1 MIPLYY
7 HSRSLWSRRLSTG
20 LTVGGLSL
28 VVYVFATVLMFAHG
42 IEKALAVG
50 GSPQNV
56 VLLRKGATSE
66 VASGIDRDAVRA
78 VATLPEVARSVE
90 GVPLAAGE
98 VVVLVALPRDGAFV
112 TAPARGIVAE
122 SIEAR
127 ASTVSIVEGRWPR
140 PGSNEIAL
148 GSSLVGRVFGAFV
161 GGELQMASQR
171 WPIVGRFAARG
182 SAFESEIWADRQ
194 RLGDAF
200 ERSSWSSAI
209 VRLTSEGRFDAFRY
223 RLETD
228 ARFGLH
234 TTRESAYWEG
244 QATATASFIRALGL
258 FATFVFSFGAVLGAM
273 ITLYAQVASRTREIG
288 TLRALGFRQ
297 RSVLAGF
304 LLESLLLGVA
314 GGGLGALAALAM
326 KWVSIR
332 TLNFQTF
339 SEMRFSFD
347 PTPGILA
354 AALAFGAFMGLAG
367 GLLPALRAARLDIL
381 EAVRA

>member
-7 HSRSLWSRRLSTG
+7 HSRSLWARRLSTG

-200 ERSSWSSAI
+200 DRSSWSSAI
-209 VRLTSEGRFDAFRY
+209 VRLTSEGRFDAFRH

-304 LLESLLLGVA
+304 LLESLLLGAA

>member
-7 HSRSLWSRRLSTG
+7 HSRSLWARRLSTG

-209 VRLTSEGRFDAFRY
+209 VRLTSEGRFDAFRH